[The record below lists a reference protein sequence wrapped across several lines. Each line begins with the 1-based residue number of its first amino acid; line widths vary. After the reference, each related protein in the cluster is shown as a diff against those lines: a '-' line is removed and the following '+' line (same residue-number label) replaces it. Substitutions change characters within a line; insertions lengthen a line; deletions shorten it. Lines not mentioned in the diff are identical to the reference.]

1 MKKRYINNSY
11 FMEFVDEIATQ
22 LTELNFH
29 EETFEMD
36 NKTDKLSFT
45 PESLEFYNDTDYL
58 KIHEDPNDKTFYTFN
73 YIKWYEEDDW
83 CKEIMD
89 FLEKVSEDNDNAFCR
104 ALGEDGVVH
113 SEIGVY
119 WDYVEQFSEINLID

>member
-1 MKKRYINNSY
+1 MDLEDIYKYNKLNKMGYRSKVIIGVKSGELSK
-11 FMEFVDEIATQ
+11 EFDKI
-22 LTELNFH
+22 LC
-29 EETFEMD
+29 
-36 NKTDKLSFT
+36 KLSFT

-73 YIKWYEEDDW
+73 YIKWYEADDW
-83 CKEIMD
+83 CKEIVD
-89 FLEKVSEDNDNAFCR
+89 FLEKVSEDNDNAFCIG
-104 ALGEDGVVH
+104 LGEDGVVH